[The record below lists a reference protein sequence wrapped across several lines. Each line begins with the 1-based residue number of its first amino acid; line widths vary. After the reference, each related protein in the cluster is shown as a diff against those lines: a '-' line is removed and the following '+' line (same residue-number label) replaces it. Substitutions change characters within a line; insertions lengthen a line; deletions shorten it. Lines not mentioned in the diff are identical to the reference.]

1 MVQATP
7 CSTLNMPCGPIVN
20 SGSSPTRTIS
30 FPVAIE
36 QTRSLI
42 GSGSMWNVV
51 PERIVSTRNEML
63 SLTGTAW
70 FAERY
75 DLEKAM
81 PVSMFSQYGNPVY
94 LMHTKDALL
103 CDGNPWLW
111 RIMPGAISQSSISR
125 ISADTG

>member
-20 SGSSPTRTIS
+20 SGSSSTRTIS

-42 GSGSMWNVV
+42 GSGSIRNVV

-70 FAERY
+70 FAER
-75 DLEKAM
+75 
-81 PVSMFSQYGNPVY
+81 
-94 LMHTKDALL
+94 
-103 CDGNPWLW
+103 
-111 RIMPGAISQSSISR
+111 
-125 ISADTG
+125 